1 MTLIVIIL
9 TIAILLLF
17 ALKKPKQNI
26 ENLNQSNSDLKKAWG
41 NYNSNFDPEN
51 SSEPLRTFIT
61 KIVGVSYSNND
72 GSNRQDIIS
81 NCNEGE
87 SLLLIPELYKGKY
100 AIAVCNKKFQQLGYL
115 NAELAEEISDLI
127 IRRKSKVDAKI
138 ESINGGNGKTTGV
151 NIEIQKYVNHNRQ
164 KPIIKEKSLEKPYDP
179 NIKMH
184 RLSYQRNQQAYE
196 LEQNGYIDNAIE
208 LYRSI
213 IDNKKLDMN
222 NASMP
227 FDRLTIIYRK
237 RKHYDEEIST
247 IEKWIE
253 VMKQSPLY
261 EEKKNTELEKLNLRL
276 EKAKLLKEKEK

>member
-1 MTLIVIIL
+1 MTLFVIIL
-9 TIAILLLF
+9 TIAILLF
-17 ALKKPKQNI
+17 FVQKKPKQNI
-26 ENLNQSNSDLKKAWG
+26 ENRNQSNGDLKKAWDD
-41 NYNSNFDPEN
+41 YSANFDPEN

-61 KIVGVSYSNND
+61 KVVGVSYANND
-72 GSNRQDIIS
+72 GSDRQNIIS
-81 NCNEGE
+81 NCYEGE

-100 AIAVCNKKFQQLGYL
+100 AIAVCNKKFEQLGYL

-138 ESINGGNGKTTGV
+138 ESINGGKGKTTGV
-151 NIEIQKYVNHNRQ
+151 NIEIQKYVNNNRQ
-164 KPIIKEKSLEKPYDP
+164 KPAVKEKSLEKPYDP

-222 NASMP
+222 SASMP
-227 FDRLTIIYRK
+227 FDRLTIIYRR
-237 RKHYDEEIST
+237 RKQYDEEIST

-261 EEKKNTELEKLNLRL
+261 EEKKNAELEKLNLRL
-276 EKAKLLKEKEK
+276 EKAKLMKEKEK